1 MIDDGKLEKLIK
13 PLVKVYEDLELELIK
28 DIAMRLN
35 TYTGIEGSLK
45 WYLDKL
51 QEIGGFTKDNL
62 ALLAEYSGKSQ
73 YEVKRIL
80 KYAGY
85 DVAKLDKYKPYI
97 DDEQLKNNLSSFYES
112 EAVQNILDNSIREAN
127 SMMDII
133 QTKALESAK
142 ESYMN
147 ILTDAYIKT
156 SSGVY
161 SYDQAIKIALKNL
174 AKEGFTGATYRNGKK
189 LSLESTVRRDILT
202 KSHQLAG
209 DIELQKAKELGT
221 NLVYVTQHLGARIRT
236 KYTKED
242 YEVHF
247 DWQGKV
253 YMLEGS
259 NDKYDNFY
267 EKTGYGKLLGLCGVN
282 CRHHFFATF
291 EGWKHP
297 ALLDAEKNEEE
308 YLKQQKQRAYEREY
322 RSLRYQ
328 KEVANILGDKDE
340 LRKLNARTR
349 AFNEGYN
356 QFLQENNLQRNYSRE
371 YIEKDLIKID
381 NSTDLKLPKNLIEVL
396 EKQREPN
403 ELEEKIIGKYLN
415 KENLK
420 LTNNKEDAMY
430 YSRKYDK
437 IVVNP
442 NHPDLEYYDIYKSLT
457 HEITHMID
465 NRTGF
470 VRDNKDILLQYMD
483 NSNKY
488 IARNDEFYKKLF
500 ESDIVRNNMDIS
512 DLFASI
518 TNNRV
523 HGRYYHDNKYW
534 KNGTS
539 RQSEMVADMIN
550 IYIENNEDTI
560 KIIKSVPSLDKL
572 YGKVVD
578 WYEKNL

>member
-28 DIAMRLN
+28 DIAIRLN

-62 ALLAEYSGKSQ
+62 ELLAEFSGKSQ

-80 KYAGY
+80 RFAGY

-97 DDEQLKNNLSSFYES
+97 DDDYLKNSLSSFYES
-112 EAVQNILDNSIREAN
+112 SAVQNIIDNSIRETD
-127 SMMDII
+127 SIMDMI

-147 ILTDAYIKT
+147 ILTEAYMKT

-161 SYDQAIKIALKNL
+161 SYDQAIKQALKKL
-174 AKEGFTGATYRNGKK
+174 AKEGFTGAHYRNGKR

-209 DIELQKAKELGT
+209 DIELQKAKSLGT

-259 NDKYDNFY
+259 SEKYDNFY
-267 EKTGYGKLLGLCGVN
+267 EKTGYGKMLGLCGVN

-297 ALLDAEKNEEE
+297 ELFDEEENEKE
-308 YLKQQKQRAYEREY
+308 YLKQQKQRTYEREY

-328 KEVANILGDKDE
+328 KEVAKILGDKDE
-340 LRKLNARTR
+340 LKKLNARTR
-349 AFNEGYN
+349 TFNEEYN

-371 YIEKDLIKID
+371 YIEKELIK
-381 NSTDLKLPKNLIEVL
+381 V
-396 EKQREPN
+396 
-403 ELEEKIIGKYLN
+403 G
-415 KENLK
+415 
-420 LTNNKEDAMY
+420 
-430 YSRKYDK
+430 DK
-437 IVVNP
+437 
-442 NHPDLEYYDIYKSLT
+442 
-457 HEITHMID
+457 
-465 NRTGF
+465 
-470 VRDNKDILLQYMD
+470 
-483 NSNKY
+483 
-488 IARNDEFYKKLF
+488 
-500 ESDIVRNNMDIS
+500 SD
-512 DLFASI
+512 
-518 TNNRV
+518 
-523 HGRYYHDNKYW
+523 K
-534 KNGTS
+534 
-539 RQSEMVADMIN
+539 
-550 IYIENNEDTI
+550 
-560 KIIKSVPSLDKL
+560 
-572 YGKVVD
+572 
-578 WYEKNL
+578 